1 MKRDDK
7 ISSLFWGIKFKIVG
21 ILIKI
26 VRPFHRVANSM
37 KIHGGYWP
45 EESF

>member
-21 ILIKI
+21 ILINI

-37 KIHGGYWP
+37 KIHGRYWP
-45 EESF
+45 EEPF